1 MKKILKRLKK
11 WWRENDKQVKK
22 MNVDKQYAIMRIMCR

>member
-11 WWRENDKQVKK
+11 WWHSNNKEIKK
-22 MNVDKQYAIMRIMCR
+22 MSADKRYAILMIMCR